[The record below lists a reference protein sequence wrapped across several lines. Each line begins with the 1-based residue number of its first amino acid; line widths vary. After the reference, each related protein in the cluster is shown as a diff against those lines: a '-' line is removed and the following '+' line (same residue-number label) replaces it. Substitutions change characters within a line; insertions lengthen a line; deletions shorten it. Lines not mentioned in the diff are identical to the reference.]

1 MGLNIQMSVK
11 RNILLLR
18 LTGELDQYACKK
30 LKTKVVDVINKY
42 CVKYLII
49 NFEYLEFMDSTGIGF
64 MIGRYHDLKR
74 NNGKLII
81 CNMNNV
87 IERIVNLSGLR
98 KICSIAETEEKAYK
112 MLEVA

>member
-1 MGLNIQMSVK
+1 
-11 RNILLLR
+11 
-18 LTGELDQYACKK
+18 
-30 LKTKVVDVINKY
+30 
-42 CVKYLII
+42 
-49 NFEYLEFMDSTGIGF
+49 MDSTGIGF
-64 MIGRYHDLKR
+64 MIGRYHDLKK

>member
-1 MGLNIQMSVK
+1 
-11 RNILLLR
+11 
-18 LTGELDQYACKK
+18 
-30 LKTKVVDVINKY
+30 
-42 CVKYLII
+42 
-49 NFEYLEFMDSTGIGF
+49 
-64 MIGRYHDLKR
+64 MIGRYHDLKK